1 MQIDSLEMTQEDV
14 REQRSEQRRL
24 EQDAAAEINKLE
36 AIAPTWIAANDALEK
51 LREQSGAELEDS
63 QSVMSQMQVVLEQ
76 EKTLLWQ
83 RQTSRA
89 SQPT

>member
-76 EKTLLWQ
+76 EKTLSLAK
-83 RQTSRA
+83 TN
-89 SQPT
+89 